1 MFRMSNA
8 GHRQLSRVRMYPW
21 CSAQFLR
28 AQEKETEFYS
38 QVCVFITFHNNRLI
52 NYNPTLV
59 VLEHNCGIKGVLRND
74 IPGCEMTSTSAM
86 FKPMA
91 SYSSRESTTHDY
103 GQWTDAKWHQ
113 QLATTSFEPWAT
125 RDHVDQAKVG
135 ETKLTFNYPS
145 NELHQIARTVL
156 KIRAQPQWIHT
167 LSEEFHS
174 HSVSQTAHRRK
185 IKQFAHR
192 CILAVLTLYS
202 LYDFD
207 FIWATRHCDTFTFC
221 HGNGAKLARHI
232 HNLYSF

>member
-1 MFRMSNA
+1 LGWNIIVESKAFSGMISPALKWHR
-8 GHRQLSRVRMYPW
+8 HRQS
-21 CSAQFLR
+21 
-28 AQEKETEFYS
+28 
-38 QVCVFITFHNNRLI
+38 
-52 NYNPTLV
+52 
-59 VLEHNCGIKGVLRND
+59 
-74 IPGCEMTSTSAM
+74 

-91 SYSSRESTTHDY
+91 SYSSIESTTHDY

-145 NELHQIARTVL
+145 NEFHQIARTVL

-185 IKQFAHR
+185 FKQFSNR
-192 CILAVLTLYS
+192 CILAVLTLCS
-202 LYDFD
+202 LYNFD
-207 FIWATRHCDTFTFC
+207 FIWATERCDTFTFC
-221 HGNGAKLARHI
+221 HGNGAKVARHI
-232 HNLYSF
+232 HNLYSFYSFYSFECVYSTVVC